1 MNEKIISKLKK
12 ETNNSTYIIYREKYI
27 KDIKIDIIFN
37 ETLTDSDKLFTEVSI
52 ILKKY
57 TMKKIF
63 YMIL

>member
-37 ETLTDSDKLFTEVSI
+37 ETLTDSRVLQ
-52 ILKKY
+52 
-57 TMKKIF
+57 
-63 YMIL
+63 